1 MRRIRAIIYRLGF
14 RPKRGS
20 IWHSPTLHLQHASNN
35 YDTDFEEALREELAR
50 YGEKKKKKET
60 P

>member
-1 MRRIRAIIYRLGF
+1 MRHIRAIIYRLGF

-20 IWHSPTLHLQHASNN
+20 IWHSPTLHWRYAFNN
-35 YDTDFEEALREELAR
+35 FNADFEKAMREELAR
-50 YGEKKKKKET
+50 SHQKLEKT

>member
-1 MRRIRAIIYRLGF
+1 MRHIRAIIYRLGF

-20 IWHSPTLHLQHASNN
+20 IWHSPTLHLQYASNSFVA
-35 YDTDFEEALREELAR
+35 DFEEALREELAR